1 MLSRKELFVAFFL
14 LPIITPICIAYI
26 LDPISFDY
34 TWKGRTLYLFF
45 LWLMFLEIILV
56 WDDFVHKNFSAYKGW
71 RMLTL
76 IALALAPSLYVIV
89 TNLRPVSEG
98 IVEFGKVFGV
108 LQDPWFLE
116 VSWPLSLEYLALT
129 VFFTLLIWFTY
140 KKNGLRYFAL
150 SLLLLGATG
159 TVYMI
164 DTLYPF
170 GAFTPFQSF
179 VPFTALAADQILKW
193 MGYDTSL
200 TFQIH
205 PLSGVELPV
214 IEVIG
219 TGAKFGIG
227 WPCAGVQS
235 LFIYT
240 FTVLLLLRRMG
251 TQTILKIVYFVV
263 GAFGTYIVNILRVV
277 SIFLVAIHQG
287 EIAAT
292 TFHDFY
298 GEFYAM
304 TWIVLYLAI
313 VIVIH
318 KKGDKLKRAI
328 VSPRMR

>member
-1 MLSRKELFVAFFL
+1 MLSRKEWFVAFFL
-14 LPIITPICIAYI
+14 LTIITPICIAYI
-26 LDPISFDY
+26 LDPMSFNY

-45 LWLMFLEIILV
+45 LWLIFLEIILA
-56 WDDFVHKNFSAYKGW
+56 WDNFVRKDFSAYKGW
-71 RMLTL
+71 RTFTL
-76 IALALAPSLYVIV
+76 IALAVAPSLYVIV
-89 TNLRPVSEG
+89 TNLKPVSES
-98 IVEFGKVFGV
+98 IVELGKLLGV

-116 VSWPLSLEYLALT
+116 LSWPLSLEYLALT
-129 VFFTLLIWFTY
+129 VFFTLFIWFTY
-140 KKNGLRYFAL
+140 KKSGLSYFAL
-150 SLLLLGATG
+150 SLFLLGAIG

-179 VPFTALAADQILKW
+179 VPFTASAAGQVLEW
-193 MGYDTSL
+193 MGYNTSL

-205 PLSGVELPV
+205 GLSGVKLPV

-219 TGAKFGIG
+219 TGVKFGIG

-240 FTVLLLLRRMG
+240 FTVLLLLRQMD
-251 TQTILKIVYFVV
+251 TQIMFKIVYFVV
-263 GAFGTYIVNILRVV
+263 GAIGTYIVNILRVV

-313 VIVIH
+313 VIVVH
-318 KKGDKLKRAI
+318 KKGEKLKRLI
-328 VSPRMR
+328 IPIDMG